1 MHCGGRVDDSGRS
14 LAPSSPAPGL
24 LLLLLLQMRKG
35 AMSVLRQVGNTF
47 LTRTS
52 GDVGTL

>member
-1 MHCGGRVDDSGRS
+1 MHYGGRVDNSGRS

-24 LLLLLLQMRKG
+24 LLLLLLQMRQG

-52 GDVGTL
+52 GHVGTL